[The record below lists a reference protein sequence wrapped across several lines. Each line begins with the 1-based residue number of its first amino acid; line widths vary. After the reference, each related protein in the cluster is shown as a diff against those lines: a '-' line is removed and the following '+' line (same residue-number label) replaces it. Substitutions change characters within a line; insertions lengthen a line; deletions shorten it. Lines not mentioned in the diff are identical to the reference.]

1 MTGPPHFEIQESRLD
16 GCTRLTLTG
25 ELDLLS
31 TPVLDARLARF
42 RAVKSPVRLDLS
54 RLEFI
59 DSTGL
64 HMLVR
69 TVGEARIKGWEL
81 QIDPDVSAPVM
92 SAFRLVQLDRFLAR
106 GASPLRER
114 T

>member
-1 MTGPPHFEIQESRLD
+1 MTGPPSSFEIQESQLN
-16 GCTRLTLTG
+16 GWARLTLTG

-31 TPVLDARLARF
+31 APELDGRLARF
-42 RAVKSPVRLDLS
+42 RAVKSPVSLDLS

-69 TVGEARIKGWEL
+69 AVGEARIKGWEL
-81 QIDPDVSAPVM
+81 EIEPDVSAPVM
-92 SAFRLVQLDRFLAR
+92 SAFRLVGLDRFLDR
-106 GASPLRER
+106 GGWRSYQR
-114 T
+114 